1 MTDPLSFAV
10 LGSQSEIDA
19 ALEELERRQLTIRTS
34 LFQRAVGRVGALT
47 GRPDAAVL
55 QRSDP
60 LKSWDVLRA
69 IEAIERSVERE
80 EPVLDI
86 GSVGSA
92 ILPALGRLGYRDIQG
107 IDLDPR
113 VKALEGI
120 EGAHYSVGDFTAE
133 SWPGDH
139 FGAVT
144 AISVIE
150 HGVPE
155 DGLFAQLE
163 QILKPGGLFLFST
176 DYWPEKIDTSDTQL
190 FGLPWTI
197 FDSNEI
203 RTLIERARGYG
214 LAPVAEPADLNAAP
228 ADRPIHFA
236 GRSYTFL
243 YGALAKTPV

>member
-1 MTDPLSFAV
+1 M
-10 LGSQSEIDA
+10 
-19 ALEELERRQLTIRTS
+19 
-34 LFQRAVGRVGALT
+34 
-47 GRPDAAVL
+47 
-55 QRSDP
+55 
-60 LKSWDVLRA
+60 LRA

-92 ILPALGRLGYRDIQG
+92 IPPALGRLGYRDIQG

-113 VKALEGI
+113 VRALEGI

-133 SWPGDH
+133 SWPRDH

-176 DYWPEKIDTSDTQL
+176 DYWPEKMTRPTLSSSACPGRFSTQMR
-190 FGLPWTI
+190 
-197 FDSNEI
+197 S
-203 RTLIERARGYG
+203 
-214 LAPVAEPADLNAAP
+214 
-228 ADRPIHFA
+228 
-236 GRSYTFL
+236 GRSL
-243 YGALAKTPV
+243 SGRGAMVSRLWPNQPI